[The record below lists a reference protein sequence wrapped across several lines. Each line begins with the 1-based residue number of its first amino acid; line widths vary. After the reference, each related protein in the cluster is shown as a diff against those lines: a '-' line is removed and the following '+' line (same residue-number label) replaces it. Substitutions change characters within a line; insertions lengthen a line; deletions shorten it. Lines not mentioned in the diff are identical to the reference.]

1 MRVLVIVISCKMYFL
16 CVSLF
21 HQPFVT
27 LNLVYTTVSTYTSTL
42 LVALLPTESS
52 SYRAISQLHNW
63 WKSISVQY
71 DLSLCLSEKRYIY
84 QSVTKPDSWVT
95 DSQIHYS
102 HLITGLKTYH
112 QVSSIAQCA
121 HVRHEPTFY
130 GLAPAS
136 LLEQIIGSTPL
147 EKARFFI
154 HVSPTDKYI
163 FPVFS
168 VFFSQNK
175 QPKRGAIELG
185 STCLYPCRWN
195 WSAKVYKTI
204 PKKVL

>member
-42 LVALLPTESS
+42 LVALLPTESP

-112 QVSSIAQCA
+112 QVSSIA
-121 HVRHEPTFY
+121 HVPHFNI
-130 GLAPAS
+130 
-136 LLEQIIGSTPL
+136 QILSICRMFVTWTYFLWPCPS
-147 EKARFFI
+147 ESSRANNRFD
-154 HVSPTDKYI
+154 SSRKS
-163 FPVFS
+163 S
-168 VFFSQNK
+168 VFY
-175 QPKRGAIELG
+175 
-185 STCLYPCRWN
+185 TCVTDW
-195 WSAKVYKTI
+195 
-204 PKKVL
+204 